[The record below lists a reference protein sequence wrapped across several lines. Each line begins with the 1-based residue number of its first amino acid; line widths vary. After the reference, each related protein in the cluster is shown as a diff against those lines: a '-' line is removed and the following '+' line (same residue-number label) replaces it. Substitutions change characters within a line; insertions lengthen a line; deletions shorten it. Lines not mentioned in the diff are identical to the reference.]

1 MLVEAAKIL
10 AALSLL
16 LSEAK
21 ANTEANTLANSAR
34 NWCQERHYLTAAV
47 QAILSEQNNRRRRL
61 TANAA
66 RIQAWSLQAAAA
78 NTKQQTA
85 RFILLREYG
94 KYVHATA
101 EQNLQ
106 TLETAAEP
114 ALKLLRGRIAN
125 YDAAIAI
132 ADHSVLK
139 IGATTGSTG
148 AVNGAPCKASTTLKK
163 TPTTL
168 CETPLQTEITAAAAS
183 AVLKNLKAVKL
194 VANIEVHELLDGP
207 TLKVQGQS
215 GGGVTWQEGAGG
227 TSTATSG
234 GSQVGSSV
242 THQAPE
248 PAKLKGT
255 AGTITT
261 TSETSKPVVN
271 DGDDVHTSAVNTPEK
286 LAQEPLAVKAE
297 MLKQTPDMAA
307 ITLDTLATDP
317 VSQEL
322 ANILLLSDTKRLPP
336 DHPNRSEQLKTLI
349 IKEFGPENTAFST
362 AFINSYDTAAVT
374 LLIDGKPKSEKL
386 NTITNPENIAKAIS
400 YLAATNQLKQTIEA
414 NKDQCSTVGKEKKQS
429 PSKEEC
435 KEHTE
440 QEACQNAG
448 CKFDNSK
455 NDGEKCFTNPETKE
469 AAQKDGNDSKNT
481 NTTGSNSFVIHKAPL
496 LLAVFILG

>member
-1 MLVEAAKIL
+1 MLAEAAKIL

-21 ANTEANTLANSAR
+21 ANTAANTLANSAS
-34 NWCQERHYLTAAV
+34 NWCQERHYLTAVV
-47 QAILSEQNNRRRRL
+47 QAMLSEQNDRRGRL
-61 TANAA
+61 AANAA

-94 KYVHATA
+94 KYVQTTG
-101 EQNLQ
+101 EQTLQ
-106 TLETAAEP
+106 TLKTAAEP

-125 YDAAIAI
+125 YNTAIAI

-139 IGATTGSTG
+139 IGTTTGSSGT
-148 AVNGAPCKASTTLKK
+148 VNGAPCEAATTLHKAQ
-163 TPTTL
+163 TQL
-168 CETPLQTEITAAAAS
+168 CTAPAANEITTEAVK
-183 AVLKNLKAVKL
+183 AVLKSLKAVKL
-194 VANIEVHELLDGP
+194 VARIEVHELLDGP
-207 TLKVQGQS
+207 TLHVKGQS
-215 GGGVTWQEGAGG
+215 AGG
-227 TSTATSG
+227 ETWTAGVSSKCTATSG

-271 DGDDVHTSAVNTPEK
+271 DGDDVYTSGVNTPEK
-286 LAQEPLAVKAE
+286 LAQALLSVKTE
-297 MLKQTPDMAA
+297 LLKQTVD
-307 ITLDTLATDP
+307 LRDTLETDP
-317 VSQEL
+317 VAQAL
-322 ANILLLSDTKRLPP
+322 ANILLLSDTKRLTP
-336 DHPNRSEQLKTLI
+336 DQPNRSEQLKTLI
-349 IKEFGPENTAFST
+349 IKEFGPENTAYST

-374 LLIDGKPKSEKL
+374 LLVGGKPKSEKL

-400 YLAATNQLKQTIEA
+400 YLAATNQIKQTIEG
-414 NKDQCSTVGKEKKQS
+414 NKDQCSTVEKEKKQS

-455 NDGEKCFTNPETKE
+455 NDGEKCFPNPETKE

-481 NTTGSNSFVIHKAPL
+481 NTTGSNSFVIKKVPL
-496 LLAVFILG
+496 WLAVFILG

>member
-1 MLVEAAKIL
+1 MLAEATKIL

-21 ANTEANTLANSAR
+21 ANTAADTLANSAS

-47 QAILSEQNNRRRRL
+47 QAIISEQDDRRRRL

-66 RIQAWSLQAAAA
+66 RIQAWSIQAAAA
-78 NTKQQTA
+78 SSNKQAAQ
-85 RFILLREYG
+85 FILLKEYG
-94 KYVHATA
+94 KYVQATG
-101 EQNLQ
+101 EQTLQNLK
-106 TLETAAEP
+106 TAADP
-114 ALKLLRGRIAN
+114 AIKLLRGRIAN
-125 YDAAIAI
+125 YDTAIAI
-132 ADHSVLK
+132 ADHSVLN
-139 IGATTGSTG
+139 IDETTGSSG
-148 AVNGAPCKASTTLKK
+148 AVNGAPCKASTTLQK

-168 CETPLQTEITAAAAS
+168 CETPLQTEITPAAAS

-194 VANIEVHELLDGP
+194 VARIEVHELLEGP

-215 GGGVTWQEGAGG
+215 SGGDTWQEGVGG
-227 TSTATSG
+227 TCTATSG
-234 GSQVGSSV
+234 GSQVGRSV
-242 THQAPE
+242 THKAPK

-255 AGTITT
+255 AGTVATPT
-261 TSETSKPVVN
+261 AGSPPPVD
-271 DGDDVHTSAVNTPEK
+271 DGDDVSTSGINTPQK
-286 LAQEPLAVKAE
+286 LAQALLAVKTE
-297 MLKQTPDMAA
+297 LLKTTVELRA
-307 ITLDTLATDP
+307 ITLDRLATDP
-317 VSQEL
+317 VAQEL

-374 LLIDGKPKSEKL
+374 LLVGGNPKSAKL
-386 NTITNPENIAKAIS
+386 NTITNQENIAKAIS
-400 YLAATNQLKQTIEA
+400 YLAATNQIKQTIEG

-440 QEACQNAG
+440 QETCQNAG

-455 NDGEKCFTNPETKE
+455 NDGKKCIPDPKEKNR
-469 AAQKDGNDSKNT
+469 
-481 NTTGSNSFVIHKAPL
+481 HKR
-496 LLAVFILG
+496 